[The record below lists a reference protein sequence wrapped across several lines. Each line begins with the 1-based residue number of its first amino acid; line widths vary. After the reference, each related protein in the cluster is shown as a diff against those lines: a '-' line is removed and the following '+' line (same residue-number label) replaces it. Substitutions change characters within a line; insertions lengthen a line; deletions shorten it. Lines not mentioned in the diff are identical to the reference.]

1 MLFQGKKRLELKTVN
16 LNNRVENSARNA
28 MVGIVAQCIQMIS
41 TFVCRMIFVRCLNSE
56 YLGVS
61 GLFTNVLSMLSVAEL
76 GVGSAITFELYKVL
90 AEDDQEQIASLMLLY
105 RKAYHAIGIVIGIC
119 GLGCLPFIK
128 LLVTTDTTISENI
141 YILFLLYLAEVVV
154 SYFFSYK
161 QSIIEV
167 AQQNYI
173 VTIVDV
179 FTGVIRNIIQC
190 VILLITHNFLLYLI
204 VQVLLRVVF
213 NIIISGIADQ
223 LFPVIKR
230 HDAKELPKEMKKRMF
245 RNIRYV
251 FVPNILGK
259 LMSGTDNI
267 IITALGGLAV
277 TGLNSNYSL
286 IISTIITFT
295 TKIQRAISASV
306 GNINAVESDENK
318 LNSFY
323 EVFLIYFW
331 MYFWCA
337 TCYILLIQDT
347 IEIFFGKQY
356 VLPMKIGIIT
366 ALNFMYQEHS
376 TCRSAYHSTMG
387 LFKYGRYVS
396 MISNPVNI
404 ILSVFLGKM
413 WGLFGVLLATL
424 LSRMMYGWYSA
435 RLTFKYGFKKSVC
448 GYYVKV
454 CIYWGTGAAI
464 LGITWLLCE
473 LPQIGNMVMDLI
485 YRMVICFSVP
495 NALFFIAF
503 SKTKEMGRVKT
514 KILRYLR
521 CHIKE
526 FGKGE
531 EL

>member
-1 MLFQGKKRLELKTVN
+1 MLFRGKKRLEFKTVN

-28 MVGIVAQCIQMIS
+28 MVGIAAQCIQMIS

-90 AEDDQEQIASLMLLY
+90 ADNNQEQIASLMLLY

-179 FTGVIRNIIQC
+179 FTGVVRNIIQC
-190 VILLITHNFLLYLI
+190 IVLLITHNFLLYLI

-213 NIIISGIADQ
+213 NIIISRIADQ

-230 HDAKELPKEMKKRMF
+230 RNVKELPKEMKKRMF

-251 FVPNILGK
+251 LVPNVLSK

-267 IITALGGLAV
+267 VITALGGLAV

-286 IISTIITFT
+286 ISATIITFT
-295 TKIQRAISASV
+295 TKIQMGIGASV
-306 GNINAVESDENK
+306 GNINAVESDEDK

-323 EVFLIYFW
+323 EVFLIFFW

-356 VLPMKIGIIT
+356 VLPMKIGVIT
-366 ALNFMYQEHS
+366 ALNFMYYEHS
-376 TCRSAYHSTMG
+376 TCRGTFHSTMG
-387 LFKYGRYVS
+387 LFKYGRYIS
-396 MISNPVNI
+396 MISNPINI
-404 ILSVFLGKM
+404 ILSVILGKM
-413 WGLFGVLLATL
+413 WGLFGVLFATL
-424 LSRMMYGWYSA
+424 LSRMIFGWYSA
-435 RLTFKYGFKKSVC
+435 RLTFKYGFKRSVW
-448 GYYVKV
+448 GYYGKV
-454 CIYWGTGAAI
+454 CLYWGIAAII
-464 LGITWLLCE
+464 LGITWLICE
-473 LPQIGNMVMDLI
+473 LPDIGNTVLDLI
-485 YRMVICFSVP
+485 YRMVICMIVP
-495 NALFFIAF
+495 NIMFLVSF
-503 SKTKEMGRVKT
+503 SKTKEMGRVRI
-514 KILRYLR
+514 KISRYLR
-521 CHIKE
+521 NYIKWFE
-526 FGKGE
+526 KE
-531 EL
+531 K